1 MLGEVGHF
9 SAPRHHFLEL
19 VAGLLGARERAGRAA
34 AVEHGEPIADRVGV
48 AHVVGDEDDAD
59 ALLAQPRHVAQ
70 HHRGLPHPERRG
82 RLVEDQHPRPEIDR
96 PRDRQRLP
104 LAAGHGADRL
114 LDVAHVDADLHHLVV
129 RQSARLGLAEPF
141 EQAVV
146 ADRLAPHEEVA
157 HHRHQRHQAQVL
169 VDGRDAQIE
178 RVGRRAERDLLAF
191 EQDLA
196 RGRDVV
202 AGERADQRRFAGA
215 VVAEQAMHLARQ
227 QRHRD
232 VLERDDVAEML
243 GQAADFDD
251 RRRHQ

>member
-34 AVEHGEPIADRVGV
+34 AVEHGEPVADRVGV

-82 RLVEDQHPRPEIDR
+82 RLVEDQHPGAEIDR

-104 LAAGHGADRL
+104 LAARHGADRL

-129 RQSARLGLAEPF
+129 RQS
-141 EQAVV
+141 V
-146 ADRLAPHEEVA
+146 APRPCGTISNRPKLLTGSRTMKKLRITDISGTRPSP
-157 HHRHQRHQAQVL
+157 
-169 VDGRDAQIE
+169 GRRSRCPIE

-191 EQDLA
+191 KQDLA